1 MQIIFIFKEYCF
13 TSKQYLDV
21 HCALLRTSQLVTI
34 KPKAAHDSPEIMG
47 RNIEWIF
54 PKGFS
59 ECKCVNNISK
69 MATQWIMHR
78 PHRLGREG
86 RGWKLQNI
94 QCRWSPAQPSYRTE
108 ISTAPNIEGIQG
120 VAEHM
125 VNLTGLTRNQ
135 KLFQTKRNLPV
146 FFSITQKYFISISDG
161 SIILKL
167 PIFLD
172 PIGSLVSTLLV
183 S

>member
-1 MQIIFIFKEYCF
+1 
-13 TSKQYLDV
+13 
-21 HCALLRTSQLVTI
+21 
-34 KPKAAHDSPEIMG
+34 MG

-54 PKGFS
+54 PEGFS

-120 VAEHM
+120 VAEHL

-135 KLFQTKRNLPV
+135 KLFQTKLNLPV
-146 FFSITQKYFISISDG
+146 FFSYRQSHRNIISFLFHHTKIAYIFLFKKTKNIHKTQKNLWFID
-161 SIILKL
+161 LYKL
-167 PIFLD
+167 PDDL
-172 PIGSLVSTLLV
+172 
-183 S
+183 